1 MDDEGGEALACEKIG
16 ADGTPYPA
24 YLSGAA
30 EIAIHLPET
39 GRWLLLSVNSGR
51 HEDAVRIVMALR
63 EAQWSR
69 RRAAGQFAEYVKRRL
84 DSWPPVPLTASVAP
98 WAPTLWRAFKLK
110 LVADL
115 ALADCSREAI
125 NQPEQG
131 CRGTGFRVNADPLE
145 SASTWGPA
153 TDALHRAS
161 D

>member
-1 MDDEGGEALACEKIG
+1 MDHEGGEALACDKIG
-16 ADGTPYPA
+16 PDGTPYPA
-24 YLSGAA
+24 YLSGPA
-30 EIAIHLPET
+30 EIAFHVPEA

-51 HEDAVRIVMALR
+51 HEDAVRVVMGLR

-69 RRAAGQFAEYVKRRL
+69 RQAAGQFAEYVKRRL

-115 ALADCSREAI
+115 AGADCSPEAI
-125 NQPEQG
+125 NPSDQG
-131 CRGTGFRVNADPLE
+131 CRGTAIRVDADPLE
-145 SASTWGPA
+145 NASTWEPA
-153 TDALHRAS
+153 TDAIHRAG